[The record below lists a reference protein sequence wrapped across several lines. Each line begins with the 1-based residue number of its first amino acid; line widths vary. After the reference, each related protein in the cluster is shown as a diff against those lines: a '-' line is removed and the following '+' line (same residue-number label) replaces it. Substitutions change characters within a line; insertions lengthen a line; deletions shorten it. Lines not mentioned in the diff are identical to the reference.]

1 MKRFLCACIVALT
14 GLALA
19 QPTAASTLEKVRKSG
34 TFTIGFR
41 LDARPFS
48 FLDADGQAAGY
59 AVDICRRI
67 AVALRGNLGLADMNV
82 EYVPV
87 KAANRIE
94 MLESDEIDIECGSST
109 RTLRRQERVDF
120 TLLTFVTGA
129 EMLVRVDSGIG
140 DIPDLAGRKVGVLEG
155 TTTERGLR
163 NALEKRFIDAQV
175 VTVERHDYG
184 LASLEVGDIDAY
196 FADRIL
202 LLGLAGRAMDPSK
215 LQLSGRLY
223 SIEPYALMVRRGD
236 DDLRLIADRTIASLY
251 RSGQIKGIAG
261 KWFGGAKAGNLLKAL
276 YLLQAI
282 PEQ

>member
-1 MKRFLCACIVALT
+1 MKRFLCACIVALV

-19 QPTAASTLEKVRKSG
+19 RPTAASTLEKARKSG

-48 FLDADGQAAGY
+48 FLDADGKAAGY

-94 MLESDEIDIECGSST
+94 MLESDEIDIECGSTT

-129 EMLVRVDSGIG
+129 EMLVRVGSGIG
-140 DIPDLAGRKVGVLEG
+140 DLPDLAGRKVGVLEG

-163 NALEKRFIDAQV
+163 NALEERFIDAQV
-175 VTVERHDYG
+175 LTVERHDYG
-184 LASLEVGDIDAY
+184 LASLEAGDIDAY

>member
-1 MKRFLCACIVALT
+1 
-14 GLALA
+14 
-19 QPTAASTLEKVRKSG
+19 
-34 TFTIGFR
+34 
-41 LDARPFS
+41 
-48 FLDADGQAAGY
+48 
-59 AVDICRRI
+59 
-67 AVALRGNLGLADMNV
+67 MNV

>member
-1 MKRFLCACIVALT
+1 MKRFLCACIVALA

-19 QPTAASTLEKVRKSG
+19 QPSAASTPEKVRKSG
-34 TFTIGFR
+34 TFAIGFR

-129 EMLVRVDSGIG
+129 EMLVRVGSSIG
-140 DIPDLAGRKVGVLEG
+140 DISDLAGRKVGVLEG

>member
-1 MKRFLCACIVALT
+1 MKRFLCACIVVLA

-19 QPTAASTLEKVRKSG
+19 QPTAASTLEKARKSG

-41 LDARPFS
+41 LDARPFL

-94 MLESDEIDIECGSST
+94 MLESDEIDIECGSTT

-129 EMLVRVDSGIG
+129 EMLVRVGSGIG
-140 DIPDLAGRKVGVLEG
+140 DLPDLAGRKVGVLEG
-155 TTTERGLR
+155 MTTERALR
-163 NALEKRFIDAQV
+163 NALEKRFIDAKV
-175 VTVERHDYG
+175 LTVERHDYG
-184 LASLEVGDIDAY
+184 LAALEVGDIDAY

-236 DDLRLIADRTIASLY
+236 DDLRLIADRAIASLY
-251 RSGQIKGIAG
+251 RRGQIKGIAG
-261 KWFGGAKAGNLLKAL
+261 KWFGGAKASNLMKAL
-276 YLLQAI
+276 YILQAI

>member
-1 MKRFLCACIVALT
+1 MKRFLCACIVALA

-19 QPTAASTLEKVRKSG
+19 QPTAASTLEKARKSG

-48 FLDADGQAAGY
+48 FLDADGKAAGY

-67 AVALRGNLGLADMNV
+67 AVALRGNLGLADLNV

-94 MLESDEIDIECGSST
+94 MLESDEIDIECGSTT

-129 EMLVRVDSGIG
+129 EMLVRVGSGIG
-140 DIPDLAGRKVGVLEG
+140 DLPDLAGRKVGVLEG

-163 NALEKRFIDAQV
+163 NALEKRFIDADV
-175 VTVERHDYG
+175 VMVERHDYG
-184 LASLEVGDIDAY
+184 LAALEVGDIEAY

-202 LLGLAGRAMDPSK
+202 LLGLAGRAMDASK

-261 KWFGGAKAGNLLKAL
+261 KWFGGAKAGKLLKAL
-276 YLLQAI
+276 YILQAI

>member
-1 MKRFLCACIVALT
+1 MKRFLCACIVALV

-19 QPTAASTLEKVRKSG
+19 RPTAASTLEKARKSG

-48 FLDADGQAAGY
+48 FLDADGKAAGY

-129 EMLVRVDSGIG
+129 EMLVRVGSGIG
-140 DIPDLAGRKVGVLEG
+140 DLPDLAGRKVGVLEG

-163 NALEKRFIDAQV
+163 NALEERFIDAQV
-175 VTVERHDYG
+175 LTVERHDYG
-184 LASLEVGDIDAY
+184 LASLEAGDIDAY

-261 KWFGGAKAGNLLKAL
+261 KGFGGAKAGNLLKAL

>member
-1 MKRFLCACIVALT
+1 MKRFLCACIVALV

-19 QPTAASTLEKVRKSG
+19 RPTAASTLEKARKSG

-48 FLDADGQAAGY
+48 FLDADGKAAGY

-94 MLESDEIDIECGSST
+94 MLESDEIDIECGSTT
-109 RTLRRQERVDF
+109 RALRRQERVDF

-129 EMLVRVDSGIG
+129 EMLVRVGSGIG
-140 DIPDLAGRKVGVLEG
+140 DLPDLAGRKVGVLEG

-163 NALEKRFIDAQV
+163 NALEERFIDAQV
-175 VTVERHDYG
+175 LTVERHDYG
-184 LASLEVGDIDAY
+184 LASLEAGDIDAY

>member
-1 MKRFLCACIVALT
+1 MKRFLCACIVALA

-48 FLDADGQAAGY
+48 FLDADGKAAGY

-94 MLESDEIDIECGSST
+94 MLESDEIDIECGSTT
-109 RTLRRQERVDF
+109 RTLRRQERVEF

-129 EMLVRVDSGIG
+129 EMLVRVGSGIG
-140 DIPDLAGRKVGVLEG
+140 DLPDLAGRKVRVLEG

-163 NALEKRFIDAQV
+163 NALEERFIDAQV
-175 VTVERHDYG
+175 LTVERHDYG
-184 LASLEVGDIDAY
+184 LASLEAGDIDAY

-215 LQLSGRLY
+215 LQLSGRL
-223 SIEPYALMVRRGD
+223 
-236 DDLRLIADRTIASLY
+236 
-251 RSGQIKGIAG
+251 
-261 KWFGGAKAGNLLKAL
+261 
-276 YLLQAI
+276 
-282 PEQ
+282 